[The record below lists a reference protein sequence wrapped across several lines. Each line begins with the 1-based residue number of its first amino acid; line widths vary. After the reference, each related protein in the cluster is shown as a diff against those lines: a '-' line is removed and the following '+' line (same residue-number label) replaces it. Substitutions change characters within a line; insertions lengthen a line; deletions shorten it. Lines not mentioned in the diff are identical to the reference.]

1 MNGINQFH
9 NNIIGTLSSIAIPK
23 NINIDFMICGHLHE
37 CLISDYWARSS
48 SLVGANSY
56 SDVALNL
63 SSKASQNIYIL
74 TQNGRHDV
82 RIDLQES
89 DFDGYNIDKELFA
102 YNAKSNQKSRQNKTI
117 FEIVI

>member
-1 MNGINQFH
+1 MD
-9 NNIIGTLSSIAIPK
+9 SSKIAKLISKYSRK

-89 DFDGYNIDKELFA
+89 DFEGYNIDKELFA